1 MQLQH
6 MRMLDQFQNGN
17 LPLNLVRE
25 RRDRCEEKET
35 ERDAEAE
42 HTRHSSVT
50 SEATE
55 PRLVNQL
62 TQKIN
67 IENTEE
73 FVYSGTHLAVYKI
86 SIVIVTEERHTVPS
100 SGLTQTAS
108 LC

>member
-42 HTRHSSVT
+42 HTH
-50 SEATE
+50 
-55 PRLVNQL
+55 
-62 TQKIN
+62 
-67 IENTEE
+67 
-73 FVYSGTHLAVYKI
+73 H
-86 SIVIVTEERHTVPS
+86 
-100 SGLTQTAS
+100 
-108 LC
+108 